1 MRHLNS
7 FLSYGGPP
15 SLFQFQK
22 SHMPRNWMTSR
33 SVDLI
38 PFLVKNME
46 RVVCREEWVIP
57 AWPSRLVHA
66 LVHRLS
72 IRLQYISTTPAI
84 TSPDSRGQ
92 RLTSSVAEGISLGQ
106 AAEGHPG
113 RHTLEQPLIQESH
126 EDVFCPQYYS
136 LSAPVKSRQ
145 IFPVV
150 PCR

>member
-1 MRHLNS
+1 MHSYRVHG
-7 FLSYGGPP
+7 LS
-15 SLFQFQK
+15 
-22 SHMPRNWMTSR
+22 T
-33 SVDLI
+33 
-38 PFLVKNME
+38 
-46 RVVCREEWVIP
+46 
-57 AWPSRLVHA
+57 
-66 LVHRLS
+66 
-72 IRLQYISTTPAI
+72 RLQYISTIPAI
-84 TSPDSRGQ
+84 TSPDTRGQ

-136 LSAPVKSRQ
+136 LFTPVKSRQ